1 MSGVELKAND
11 AKAVPAI
18 KRRSVLSSIRVVP
31 ILVTGVAVA
40 VAAVA
45 GWQAWQY
52 YMGAPWTRDGTVRAY
67 VVKIA
72 PQVAGEIVQL
82 PIVDNQFVHKGDL
95 LMLIDPRNYSI
106 AVRQAE
112 ATVEQ
117 TRAIAENA
125 NAEMTR
131 RLKLSDI
138 AVTME
143 ERQTYVSQAATAE
156 ATYQSALANLEQAR
170 VNFKRTQVRSPVN
183 GYITNL
189 TAQLGDYAD
198 VGALQLS
205 VVNSDSYWVDAYFE
219 ETALGRIQEGDAAT
233 IKLMGYSPLL
243 RGRVQ
248 GLARGINV
256 PNAAPDAS
264 GLASV
269 NPIFTFVRLAQRVP
283 VRIHIDEVPEGVT
296 LVAGLTATVQ
306 VEPYQAPPISGSK
319 LSSGKVSQAEPNQL
333 HLRPWLT
340 RRRNQRR
347 RKPLLRMSRS
357 RPRRQRL
364 PRKRPINQRHKRP
377 NHRSP
382 HSRLS
387 QASRNRRRPR
397 RAPTNW
403 RCPSRPPPRRQP
415 QPTRLPPISRRSKNR
430 SPPTPPLAPRRRRR
444 RAIAET
450 GRAQTRWGRANT
462 LGRPSTFTTARLLYP
477 HRRIDPPTRSTDAP
491 ARGGGTD
498 GGINRA
504 HAGAPSRNGE
514 QAAAVT
520 IFAAFRILDDMA
532 VSAAQGPLCL
542 APSVYRQKI
551 LLKYTLIRTGEL
563 KSVSNPRRH

>member
-11 AKAVPAI
+11 AKALPAI
-18 KRRSVLSSIRVVP
+18 KRASVLSSIRVVP
-31 ILVTGVAVA
+31 ILVTLAAVA

-45 GWQAWQY
+45 AWQAWQY
-52 YMGAPWTRDGTVRAY
+52 YMGSPWTRDGTVRAY

-72 PQVAGEIVQL
+72 PEVAGEIVKL

-117 TRAIAENA
+117 TRATSENA

-143 ERQTYVSQAATAE
+143 ERQTFVSQAATAE
-156 ATYQSALANLEQAR
+156 ANYQSALANLEQAR
-170 VNFKRTQVRSPVN
+170 VNLRRTEVRSPVN

-189 TAQLGDYAD
+189 TAQLGDYAN
-198 VGALQLS
+198 VGDLQLS

-219 ETALGRIQEGDAAT
+219 ETELGRIQKGDAAT

-256 PNAAPDAS
+256 PNATPDAS

-283 VRIHIDEVPEGVT
+283 VRIHIDEVPEGVE

-306 VEPYQAPPISGSK
+306 VESYKAPAISGSK
-319 LSSGKVSQAEPNQL
+319 PSSGEVSQA
-333 HLRPWLT
+333 
-340 RRRNQRR
+340 
-347 RKPLLRMSRS
+347 
-357 RPRRQRL
+357 
-364 PRKRPINQRHKRP
+364 
-377 NHRSP
+377 
-382 HSRLS
+382 
-387 QASRNRRRPR
+387 A
-397 RAPTNW
+397 
-403 RCPSRPPPRRQP
+403 P
-415 QPTRLPPISRRSKNR
+415 QPTQLETLVDPATPQAAPSQATKQATPSAPRSKAADQPA
-430 SPPTPPLAPRRRRR
+430 S
-444 RAIAET
+444 RA
-450 GRAQTRWGRANT
+450 AQ
-462 LGRPSTFTTARLLYP
+462 PQ
-477 HRRIDPPTRSTDAP
+477 
-491 ARGGGTD
+491 
-498 GGINRA
+498 
-504 HAGAPSRNGE
+504 GAPQPPQSE
-514 QAAAVT
+514 SVAQAAAPET
-520 IFAAFRILDDMA
+520 SADELA
-532 VSAAQGPLCL
+532 VSIPPSPQASAAAVAASADLKTLEEQIAANPPSGAASPTI
-542 APSVYRQKI
+542 APIGRNQASADSMAPGQYLGQNVDLYDGQSI
-551 LLKYTLIRTGEL
+551 LPAPT
-563 KSVSNPRRH
+563 PRSPQSLHRRARPRWQHGYGHQ

>member
-11 AKAVPAI
+11 AKALPAI
-18 KRRSVLSSIRVVP
+18 KRRSVLSPIHVVP
-31 ILVTGVAVA
+31 ILVTVAAVA

-72 PQVAGEIVQL
+72 PEVAGQIVQL

-117 TRAIAENA
+117 TRATAENA

-170 VNFKRTQVRSPVN
+170 INLKRTQVRSPVN

-189 TAQLGDYAD
+189 TAQLGDYAN
-198 VGALQLS
+198 VGDLQLS

-219 ETALGRIQEGDAAT
+219 ETSLGRIREGAAAT

-248 GLARGINV
+248 GLARGIDV

-283 VRIHIDEVPEGVT
+283 VRVHIDEVPEGVT

-319 LSSGKVSQAEPNQL
+319 LSSGEVSEA
-333 HLRPWLT
+333 
-340 RRRNQRR
+340 
-347 RKPLLRMSRS
+347 
-357 RPRRQRL
+357 
-364 PRKRPINQRHKRP
+364 
-377 NHRSP
+377 
-382 HSRLS
+382 
-387 QASRNRRRPR
+387 A
-397 RAPTNW
+397 
-403 RCPSRPPPRRQP
+403 P
-415 QPTRLPPISRRSKNR
+415 QPTPLETLADPSPQSAPQAAPSHVTQQATPSAPSSKAAGQPASQATQPQAAPQPTQSSVAQSAAPETSADELAVSIPPSPQASAAADAASADLKTLEEQIAANPPSGAASSPAAGNRRNGASADAMGPGEYLGQTVDLYDGQTIIPAPAAR
-430 SPPTPPLAPRRRRR
+430 SPESLHR
-444 RAIAET
+444 RA
-450 GRAQTRWGRANT
+450 RPRW
-462 LGRPSTFTTARLLYP
+462 
-477 HRRIDPPTRSTDAP
+477 
-491 ARGGGTD
+491 
-498 GGINRA
+498 
-504 HAGAPSRNGE
+504 
-514 QAAAVT
+514 
-520 IFAAFRILDDMA
+520 
-532 VSAAQGPLCL
+532 
-542 APSVYRQKI
+542 
-551 LLKYTLIRTGEL
+551 
-563 KSVSNPRRH
+563 RHGWGHQ

>member
-11 AKAVPAI
+11 AKALPAI
-18 KRRSVLSSIRVVP
+18 KRRSVLSSIHVVP
-31 ILVTGVAVA
+31 ILVTLAAVA
-40 VAAVA
+40 VAAAA

-72 PQVAGEIVQL
+72 PEVAGEIVQL

-117 TRAIAENA
+117 TRATAENA

-170 VNFKRTQVRSPVN
+170 INLGRTQVRSPVN
-183 GYITNL
+183 GYVTNL
-189 TAQLGDYAD
+189 TAQLGDYAN
-198 VGALQLS
+198 VGDLQLS
-205 VVNSDSYWVDAYFE
+205 VVNSDSYWIDAYFE
-219 ETALGRIQEGDAAT
+219 ETALGRIRKGDAAT

-243 RGRVQ
+243 RGTVQ

-256 PNAAPDAS
+256 PNATPDAS

-283 VRIHIDEVPEGVT
+283 VRIHIDQVPEGVE

-306 VEPYQAPPISGSK
+306 VEPNQAPPSSGSK
-319 LSSGKVSQAEPNQL
+319 LSSGKLSEAEVQPASLQTLADAPSQSAPPQTAPSQATKQATPSAPPSKAADQPASQAAQPQAAPQPPQPE
-333 HLRPWLT
+333 
-340 RRRNQRR
+340 
-347 RKPLLRMSRS
+347 SIARS
-357 RPRRQRL
+357 GAPETSADELAVAIPPSPEATAAADAAAADLKTLQQQIAANPPSGAGSQAAMPSSEYLGQNYDLFGGQGAMLSPRPR
-364 PRKRPINQRHKRP
+364 
-377 NHRSP
+377 SP
-382 HSRLS
+382 D
-387 QASRNRRRPR
+387 
-397 RAPTNW
+397 T
-403 RCPSRPPPRRQP
+403 
-415 QPTRLPPISRRSKNR
+415 I
-430 SPPTPPLAPRRRRR
+430 RR
-444 RAIAET
+444 RA
-450 GRAQTRWGRANT
+450 RSRWRH
-462 LGRPSTFTTARLLYP
+462 L
-477 HRRIDPPTRSTDAP
+477 PPRSP
-491 ARGGGTD
+491 
-498 GGINRA
+498 
-504 HAGAPSRNGE
+504 
-514 QAAAVT
+514 
-520 IFAAFRILDDMA
+520 
-532 VSAAQGPLCL
+532 
-542 APSVYRQKI
+542 
-551 LLKYTLIRTGEL
+551 
-563 KSVSNPRRH
+563 

>member
-1 MSGVELKAND
+1 MRFNEINLFGLYVAPITVIMAVAWVAYVVVRRMGDRFGLTPARLASGSFRACALCYYRLVDRPHDCALEPLMSGVELKAND
-11 AKAVPAI
+11 AKALPGI
-18 KRRSVLSSIRVVP
+18 KRRSVLSSLRVLPV
-31 ILVTGVAVA
+31 LVTVVAVA

-112 ATVEQ
+112 AAVEQ
-117 TRAIAENA
+117 TRATAENA

-143 ERQTYVSQAATAE
+143 ERQTYISQAATAE
-156 ATYQSALANLEQAR
+156 ANYQSALANLDQAR
-170 VNFKRTQVRSPVN
+170 INFKRTQVRSPVN
-183 GYITNL
+183 GYVTNL
-189 TAQLGDYAD
+189 TAQLGDYAN

-283 VRIHIDEVPEGVT
+283 VRIHIDEVPKGVK

-306 VEPYQAPPISGSK
+306 IEPYKAPPISGSK
-319 LSSGKVSQAEPNQL
+319 PSSANVSEAKPEPAPL
-333 HLRPWLT
+333 KTLAA
-340 RRRNQRR
+340 RRRKQRR
-347 RKPLLRMSRS
+347 RGAL
-357 RPRRQRL
+357 
-364 PRKRPINQRHKRP
+364 
-377 NHRSP
+377 
-382 HSRLS
+382 LS
-387 QASRNRRRPR
+387 QA
-397 RAPTNW
+397 
-403 RCPSRPPPRRQP
+403 
-415 QPTRLPPISRRSKNR
+415 PIAA
-430 SPPTPPLAPRRRRR
+430 SPPAPP
-444 RAIAET
+444 
-450 GRAQTRWGRANT
+450 AQAA
-462 LGRPSTFTTARLLYP
+462 SQ
-477 HRRIDPPTRSTDAP
+477 P
-491 ARGGGTD
+491 ASQ
-498 GGINRA
+498 A
-504 HAGAPSRNGE
+504 AQP
-514 QAAAVT
+514 QAAAQRGLASD
-520 IFAAFRILDDMA
+520 AATGRLAIA
-532 VSAAQGPLCL
+532 GVS
-542 APSVYRQKI
+542 R
-551 LLKYTLIRTGEL
+551 
-563 KSVSNPRRH
+563 

>member
-11 AKAVPAI
+11 AKALPAI

-31 ILVTGVAVA
+31 ILVTAVAVA

-72 PQVAGEIVQL
+72 PEVAGQIVQL

-117 TRAIAENA
+117 TRAISENA

-143 ERQTYVSQAATAE
+143 ERQTYISQAATAE

-170 VNFKRTQVRSPVN
+170 VNLKRTQVRSPVN

-189 TAQLGDYAD
+189 TAQLGDYAN
-198 VGALQLS
+198 VGDLQLS

-283 VRIHIDEVPEGVT
+283 VRVHIDEVPEGVT

-306 VEPYQAPPISGSK
+306 VEPYQAPPVPGSK
-319 LSSGKVSQAEPNQL
+319 LPSGKVSQAAPQPAPLE
-333 HLRPWLT
+333 T
-340 RRRNQRR
+340 RVDA
-347 RKPLLRMSRS
+347 
-357 RPRRQRL
+357 
-364 PRKRPINQRHKRP
+364 
-377 NHRSP
+377 SP
-382 HSRLS
+382 QSAPPQAAPS
-387 QASRNRRRPR
+387 QAPTATTPP
-397 RAPTNW
+397 APLPQVANH
-403 RCPSRPPPRRQP
+403 SASQAAQP
-415 QPTRLPPISRRSKNR
+415 QPAPQPPQSESV
-430 SPPTPPLAPRRRRR
+430 A
-444 RAIAET
+444 
-450 GRAQTRWGRANT
+450 
-462 LGRPSTFTTARLLYP
+462 
-477 HRRIDPPTRSTDAP
+477 
-491 ARGGGTD
+491 
-498 GGINRA
+498 
-504 HAGAPSRNGE
+504 
-514 QAAAVT
+514 QAAAPET
-520 IFAAFRILDDMA
+520 SADELA
-532 VSAAQGPLCL
+532 VSIPPSPQASAAANAASADLKTLEEQIAANPPSGAASSPTAGNRGNRASADAMGPGEYLGQTVDL
-542 APSVYRQKI
+542 YDGQTIIPAPAHRSLDSLHR
-551 LLKYTLIRTGEL
+551 RAR
-563 KSVSNPRRH
+563 PRWRHGWGHE

>member
-11 AKAVPAI
+11 AKALPGI
-18 KRRSVLSSIRVVP
+18 KRRSVLTSIHVVP
-31 ILVTGVAVA
+31 ILVTLAAVA
-40 VAAVA
+40 VAAVT

-72 PQVAGEIVQL
+72 PEVAGEIVKL

-117 TRAIAENA
+117 TRATSENA

-170 VNFKRTQVRSPVN
+170 INFGRTQVRSPVN
-183 GYITNL
+183 GYVTNL
-189 TAQLGDYAD
+189 TAQLGDYAN
-198 VGALQLS
+198 VGDLQLS

-219 ETALGRIQEGDAAT
+219 ETALGRIREGDAAT
-233 IKLMGYSPLL
+233 VKLMGYSPLL
-243 RGRVQ
+243 RGTVQ

-256 PNAAPDAS
+256 PNATPDAS

-283 VRIHIDEVPEGVT
+283 VRIRIDEVPEGVE

-306 VEPYQAPPISGSK
+306 VEPYQAPPSSGSK
-319 LSSGKVSQAEPNQL
+319 LSSGKLSDAEVQQALLQTLADAPSQSAPPQTAPSQAPIAATPPAPPSKAADQPASQAAHPQAAPQPPQPESVARLAAPETSADELAVAIPPSPEATAAADAAAADLKTLQQQIAANPPSGAGSQAAMPSSEYL
-333 HLRPWLT
+333 GQNYDLFGGQSATPA
-340 RRRNQRR
+340 
-347 RKPLLRMSRS
+347 P
-357 RPRRQRL
+357 RPR
-364 PRKRPINQRHKRP
+364 
-377 NHRSP
+377 SP
-382 HSRLS
+382 D
-387 QASRNRRRPR
+387 
-397 RAPTNW
+397 T
-403 RCPSRPPPRRQP
+403 
-415 QPTRLPPISRRSKNR
+415 I
-430 SPPTPPLAPRRRRR
+430 RR
-444 RAIAET
+444 RA
-450 GRAQTRWGRANT
+450 RSRWRH
-462 LGRPSTFTTARLLYP
+462 L
-477 HRRIDPPTRSTDAP
+477 PPR
-491 ARGGGTD
+491 
-498 GGINRA
+498 
-504 HAGAPSRNGE
+504 APS
-514 QAAAVT
+514 
-520 IFAAFRILDDMA
+520 
-532 VSAAQGPLCL
+532 P
-542 APSVYRQKI
+542 
-551 LLKYTLIRTGEL
+551 
-563 KSVSNPRRH
+563 